1 MTTSEI
7 ARYDRQMTIDYERE
21 YMITLFD
28 DHTHNKASTELSS
41 ALSYFHILLN
51 GYFIIATAS
60 GYGLVN
66 EGEIT
71 MNNYLITLMAR
82 GGVFLLSWIAFFLVY
97 FNHEARIQANT
108 IYGILSTI
116 FVFYSLGT
124 DARNLPYF
132 TGEANEGYAVNNI
145 IVLIVYLLFF
155 REVVFFRYCLMV
167 FLSLLSMLTYIVL
180 FAFTG
185 AIDTPIMIGEFLLL
199 IGALVLL
206 CSDSYS

>member
-66 EGEIT
+66 EGEIA

-82 GGVFLLSWIAFFLVY
+82 CGVFLLSWIAFFLVCI
-97 FNHEARIQANT
+97 FNCIPKFKLIIMLKNHVRNVALN
-108 IYGILSTI
+108 ILYT
-116 FVFYSLGT
+116 
-124 DARNLPYF
+124 
-132 TGEANEGYAVNNI
+132 
-145 IVLIVYLLFF
+145 
-155 REVVFFRYCLMV
+155 
-167 FLSLLSMLTYIVL
+167 TY
-180 FAFTG
+180 
-185 AIDTPIMIGEFLLL
+185 
-199 IGALVLL
+199 
-206 CSDSYS
+206 